1 MDRWNTLCPR
11 PSTTWENPQSSNA
24 STLCEVSF
32 TCREDQIH
40 GLLLE
45 PIRPDQVSGSANGN
59 GNNSI
64 PGKISGIVLLPGSG
78 ITKEKEQGLARY
90 LGSLG
95 YVAVDSTLIDS
106 KKGESSPFTT
116 VIRVGKA

>member
-1 MDRWNTLCPR
+1 
-11 PSTTWENPQSSNA
+11 
-24 STLCEVSF
+24 
-32 TCREDQIH
+32 
-40 GLLLE
+40 
-45 PIRPDQVSGSANGN
+45 
-59 GNNSI
+59 
-64 PGKISGIVLLPGSG
+64 VLLPGSG